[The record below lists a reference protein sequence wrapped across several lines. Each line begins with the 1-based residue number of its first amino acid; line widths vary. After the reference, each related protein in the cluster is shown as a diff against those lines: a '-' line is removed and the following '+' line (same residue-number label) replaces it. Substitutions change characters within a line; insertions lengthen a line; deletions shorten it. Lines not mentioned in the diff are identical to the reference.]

1 MSNAVSEQ
9 IKELKNSLSKGM
21 VALKDA
27 ASKDG
32 FSSPSKSFVAAEEGL
47 KQDDFTIVVFG
58 EQKNGKSSFVN
69 ALLGKSILPV
79 GVEVTTSQ
87 AFKITNAE
95 EESFF
100 LVFADGLR
108 QQITAAELARY
119 GKETDK
125 GLDEDIKT
133 HGRTLLY
140 IEVNT
145 PAAFLPK
152 GVHLLD
158 TPGLGALYPE
168 HAKVTNRCLGI
179 ANAAIFI
186 KDVESPI
193 KETELGF
200 IKSAFSITKNI
211 MFVLNKVDVK
221 DVEQRKVLL
230 SRNEELL
237 NKEFKSI
244 AGRELKM
251 WPFSSKL
258 LLQAASETNL
268 DYQEEDKEDA
278 GYTALFAAIRAL
290 IDKTAGFNGC
300 YAACQESFNYYKTI
314 DGAISDQ
321 IQLLGATNNSERK
334 KLMQGKQQLRTE
346 FLKEWGPDGTRIRAI
361 NDRVSEI
368 CQQGNQLL
376 QGMFH
381 SGGDIYRGFSEEI
394 DNLGDDADDLNDY
407 AEKLPGKISA
417 KVEMRWNEIVNDVIS
432 SLRNMQY
439 GFDAYG
445 LVAVT
450 GNVGSV
456 KVQETGMAKS
466 MISTGMMGV
475 GVGAFAFKIATATSI
490 ACPPLLPVMLIGG
503 VIGMLAGRKAA
514 KLQQA
519 LAYKQSMK
527 KFLGESLAQCQYN
540 LLVPTNSS
548 QKSQASLFFYG
559 IRERVKS
566 TCAGLVEEEKVRL
579 EAEFADLEA
588 KAQMNVDEAKER
600 ISALTAARN
609 GLGEIKTL
617 LLASRDKLVAISEQL
632 QF

>member
-1 MSNAVSEQ
+1 MVTPVSEQ
-9 IKELKNSLSKGM
+9 IKELKDSLSKGM

-32 FSSPSKSFVAAEEGL
+32 FSSPSKSFIAAEEGL

-125 GLDEDIKT
+125 GLDEVIKT

-230 SRNEELL
+230 GRNEELL
-237 NKEFKSI
+237 NKEFKSV

-258 LLQAASETNL
+258 LLQAASEDNP

-278 GYTALFAAIRAL
+278 GYTALFTAIRAL

-321 IQLLGATNNSERK
+321 LQVLGATDANERK
-334 KLMQGKQQLRTE
+334 KLMQGKQQLQSE
-346 FLKEWGPDGTRIRAI
+346 FLKEWGVNGTQIRAI
-361 NDRVSEI
+361 NDKVNDI
-368 CQQGNQLL
+368 CRQGNQML
-376 QGMFH
+376 QGIF
-381 SGGDIYRGFSEEI
+381 GDVQRGFISEI
-394 DNLGDDADDLNDY
+394 DELPADMELIQKCSDS
-407 AEKLPGKISA
+407 LPGKISSRI
-417 KVEMRWNEIVNDVIS
+417 ECRWNEIITDVIANI
-432 SLRNMQY
+432 RNMSQSM
-439 GFDAYG
+439 DACG
-445 LVAVT
+445 IEA
-450 GNVGSV
+450 
-456 KVQETGMAKS
+456 
-466 MISTGMMGV
+466 STGALGEVTHGKLKFSDM
-475 GVGAFAFKIATATSI
+475 VGAFTGASVALMIGGAIATLI
-490 ACPPLLPVMLIGG
+490 FPPIGIVGGLIGFFFG
-503 VIGMLAGRKAA
+503 GKTILNERRAAAA
-514 KLQQA
+514 KQEMKSFVSSAVAKCQQ
-519 LAYKQSMK
+519 
-527 KFLGESLAQCQYN
+527 N
-540 LLVPTNSS
+540 LLFPPSVA
-548 QKSQASLFFYG
+548 QKSQASLFFDG
-559 IRERVKS
+559 IKQQVAS
-566 TCAGLVEEEKVRL
+566 TCSGLVEEEKARL
-579 EAEFADLEA
+579 EAEFADLETKA
-588 KAQMNVDEAKER
+588 KMNVEEAKER

>member
-1 MSNAVSEQ
+1 MAIPVSEQ
-9 IKELKNSLSKGM
+9 IKELKDSLSRGM
-21 VALKDA
+21 VALKA
-27 ASKDG
+27 VAEKDG
-32 FSSPSKSFVAAEEGL
+32 LSSPSKSFIAAEEGL

-221 DVEQRKVLL
+221 DFEQRKVLL

-237 NKEFKSI
+237 NKEFKSV

-258 LLQAASETNL
+258 LLQAASEENIA
-268 DYQEEDKEDA
+268 YQEEDKEDA
-278 GYTALFAAIRAL
+278 GYTALFAAIRSL

-314 DGAISDQ
+314 DGAVSDQ
-321 IQLLGATNNSERK
+321 IQVLGVTDASERK
-334 KLMQGKQQLRTE
+334 RLVQSKQQLQSE
-346 FLKEWGPDGTRIRAI
+346 FLKEWGPNGTQIRAI
-361 NDRVSEI
+361 NDKVNDICRQGNQMLQGIFGEVQRSFVSEI
-368 CQQGNQLL
+368 DGLP
-376 QGMFH
+376 
-381 SGGDIYRGFSEEI
+381 
-394 DNLGDDADDLNDY
+394 ADMEQIKEYSDS
-407 AEKLPGKISA
+407 LPRRITA
-417 KVEMRWNEIVNDVIS
+417 RIECRWNEIVTDVIVNI
-432 SLRNMQY
+432 RNLSQSMNICGVDATAGTLGEVNHGKMKFSDIAGAFTGASVAGMIGGAIATMIFPPIAIVGGLI
-439 GFDAYG
+439 GFFMGGRAI
-445 LVAVT
+445 LNERRAT
-450 GNVGSV
+450 AAKHEMKSFVGSAV
-456 KVQETGMAKS
+456 SK
-466 MISTGMMGV
+466 
-475 GVGAFAFKIATATSI
+475 
-490 ACPPLLPVMLIGG
+490 C
-503 VIGMLAGRKAA
+503 
-514 KLQQA
+514 QQ
-519 LAYKQSMK
+519 
-527 KFLGESLAQCQYN
+527 N
-540 LLVPTNSS
+540 LLFPPSVAE
-548 QKSQASLFFYG
+548 KSQASLFFDG
-559 IRERVKS
+559 IRQQVAS
-566 TCAGLVEEEKVRL
+566 TCAGLVEEEKARL
-579 EAEFADLEA
+579 ESEFADLEA
-588 KAQMNVDEAKER
+588 KAKMNVDEAKER
-600 ISALTAARN
+600 ISALAAARN

>member
-1 MSNAVSEQ
+1 MKNEIAEK
-9 IKELKNSLSKGM
+9 IEGLKETLATSMKGL
-21 VALKDA
+21 ASA
-27 ASKDG
+27 ASRYG
-32 FSSPSKSFVAAEEGL
+32 LSSPSKTFSTAEEDL

-69 ALLGKSILPV
+69 ALLGKNLLPV

-87 AFKITNAE
+87 AFRISNAE
-95 EESFF
+95 SESFF

-230 SRNEELL
+230 GRNEELL

-258 LLQAASETNL
+258 LLKAASETNL

-314 DGAISDQ
+314 DGAISEQ
-321 IQLLGATNNSERK
+321 IQVLGATDASERK
-334 KLMQGKQQLRTE
+334 RLVQSKQQLQSE
-346 FLKEWGPDGTRIRAI
+346 FLKEWGPNGTQIRAI
-361 NDRVSEI
+361 NDKVNDI
-368 CQQGNQLL
+368 CRQGNQMLQFHLL
-376 QGMFH
+376 Q
-381 SGGDIYRGFSEEI
+381 S
-394 DNLGDDADDLNDY
+394 
-407 AEKLPGKISA
+407 
-417 KVEMRWNEIVNDVIS
+417 
-432 SLRNMQY
+432 
-439 GFDAYG
+439 
-445 LVAVT
+445 
-450 GNVGSV
+450 
-456 KVQETGMAKS
+456 
-466 MISTGMMGV
+466 
-475 GVGAFAFKIATATSI
+475 
-490 ACPPLLPVMLIGG
+490 PL
-503 VIGMLAGRKAA
+503 
-514 KLQQA
+514 Q
-519 LAYKQSMK
+519 
-527 KFLGESLAQCQYN
+527 
-540 LLVPTNSS
+540 
-548 QKSQASLFFYG
+548 
-559 IRERVKS
+559 
-566 TCAGLVEEEKVRL
+566 
-579 EAEFADLEA
+579 
-588 KAQMNVDEAKER
+588 
-600 ISALTAARN
+600 
-609 GLGEIKTL
+609 
-617 LLASRDKLVAISEQL
+617 
-632 QF
+632 

>member
-1 MSNAVSEQ
+1 MVTPVSEQ
-9 IKELKNSLSKGM
+9 IKELKDSLSKGM

-32 FSSPSKSFVAAEEGL
+32 FSSPSKSFIAAEEGL

-230 SRNEELL
+230 GRNEELL

-244 AGRELKM
+244 AGRDLKM

-300 YAACQESFNYYKTI
+300 YVACQESFNYYKTI
-314 DGAISDQ
+314 DGTINDQ
-321 IQLLGATNNSERK
+321 IQVLGATDASERK
-334 KLMQGKQQLRTE
+334 RLVQSKQQLQSE
-346 FLKEWGPDGTRIRAI
+346 FLKEWGPNGTQIRAI
-361 NDRVSEI
+361 NDKVNDICRQGNQMLQGIFGEVQRSFVSEI
-368 CQQGNQLL
+368 DELPVDMEQIQEY
-376 QGMFH
+376 
-381 SGGDIYRGFSEEI
+381 SDS
-394 DNLGDDADDLNDY
+394 
-407 AEKLPGKISA
+407 LPGRISA
-417 KVEMRWNEIVNDVIS
+417 RIEYKWNEIITDVIANI
-432 SLRNMQY
+432 RNMSQSMNVY
-439 GFDAYG
+439 GVDA
-445 LVAVT
+445 
-450 GNVGSV
+450 
-456 KVQETGMAKS
+456 
-466 MISTGMMGV
+466 STGALGEVNHGKLKFSDM
-475 GVGAFAFKIATATSI
+475 VGAFTGASVALMIGGAIATLI
-490 ACPPLLPVMLIGG
+490 FPPIGIVGGLIGFFLG
-503 VIGMLAGRKAA
+503 GKTILNERRAAAA
-514 KLQQA
+514 KQEMKSFASSAVAKCQQ
-519 LAYKQSMK
+519 
-527 KFLGESLAQCQYN
+527 N
-540 LLVPTNSS
+540 LLFPPSVA
-548 QKSQASLFFYG
+548 QKSQASLFFDG
-559 IRERVKS
+559 IKQQVAS
-566 TCAGLVEEEKVRL
+566 TCAGLVEEEKARL
-579 EAEFADLEA
+579 EAEFADLEV

-609 GLGEIKTL
+609 GLAEIKTL
-617 LLASRDKLVAISEQL
+617 LLASRDKLMAISEQL